1 MNGNGSWRRIWR
13 LIRKELTQAVR
24 DPKMLGL
31 IFLMPMVELF
41 IFGYLVTTDINHI
54 QTAILDE
61 DRTAVSRGFVERL
74 HGCGYFRIIAD
85 LPADAAIDPPL
96 EKGKAQV
103 VIRLPRGFAIDL
115 QRGRT
120 ARIQTLFDGT
130 DSMSAAIIQ
139 SYVNGIVQ
147 AYGLEIAQPKLDRL
161 RRAVRG
167 IPAIEPRPR
176 VWFNPELRSV
186 VFMVPGVMCLILF
199 LVCMIETALGIVK
212 EKELGTLEQ
221 IIVTPI
227 RPWEFILAKT
237 LPYFFTGYITTGFV
251 LSIAIFW
258 FGVVPVGSLALLL
271 ALTGVF
277 LLTAL
282 GLGIFIST
290 ISETQ
295 QEAVISAF
303 FVLFP
308 MIMLSG
314 LIFPID
320 NMPAPIQALS
330 RIIPLRY
337 FLEIVR
343 GVYLKGIGFDL
354 VWRQTLILLAFGL
367 GILTLS
373 ARRFS
378 KRLD

>member
-1 MNGNGSWRRIWR
+1 MNIRASCRRIGR
-13 LIRKELTQAVR
+13 LVRKELTQTVR

-31 IFLMPMVELF
+31 IFLMPMFQLF
-41 IFGYLVTTDINHI
+41 IFGYLATTDINHI
-54 QTAILDE
+54 QTALLDE
-61 DRTAVSRGFVERL
+61 DQTAVSRGFVERL
-74 HGCGYFRIIAD
+74 RGCGYFRIIAV
-85 LPADAAIDPPL
+85 LAGDAAAEAPL
-96 EKGKAQV
+96 ASGKAQV
-103 VIRLPRGFAIDL
+103 VIRIPRGFGDDL

-120 ARIQTLFDGT
+120 TRIQTLFDGT
-130 DSMSAAIIQ
+130 DSMSAGIIN

-147 AYGLEIAQPKLDRL
+147 AYGLSYAQPKLDKL
-161 RRAVRG
+161 RRAVNG
-167 IPAIEPRPR
+167 FPGIEPRPR
-176 VWFNPELRSV
+176 VWFNPELRSQ
-186 VFMVPGVMCLILF
+186 VFMVPGVLCLILF

-237 LPYFFTGYITTGFV
+237 LPYFFTGYLTAGLIMSV
-251 LSIAIFW
+251 AIGW
-258 FGVVPVGSLALLL
+258 FRVIPVGSLPLLFALM
-271 ALTGVF
+271 GVF
-277 LLTAL
+277 LVTAL

-290 ISETQ
+290 VSDTQ
-295 QEAVISAF
+295 QEAVITAF
-303 FVLFP
+303 FFLFP

-320 NMPAPIQALS
+320 NMPGPMQALT

-343 GVYLKGIGFDL
+343 GVYLRGVGLDA
-354 VWRQTLILLAFGL
+354 VWPQTLVLAAFGL
-367 GILTLS
+367 GILVLS

>member
-1 MNGNGSWRRIWR
+1 MNIRPSLRRIWR
-13 LIRKELTQAVR
+13 LVRKELTLIVR
-24 DPKMLGL
+24 DPKMIGL
-31 IFLMPMVELF
+31 IFFMPVFELF
-41 IFGYLVTTDINHI
+41 IFGYLATTDINHI
-54 QTAILDE
+54 QTALLDE
-61 DRTAVSRGFVERL
+61 DRTMASRGLAERL
-74 HGCGYFRIIAD
+74 SGCGYFRIIATLD
-85 LPADAAIDPPL
+85 SAAAANFPL
-96 EKGKAQV
+96 DSGKAQV
-103 VIRLPRGFAIDL
+103 VVRIPRGFADDL

-130 DSMSAAIIQ
+130 DSMSAGIIN

-147 AYGLEIAQPKLDRL
+147 SYGLEFAQPKLDKL
-161 RRAVRG
+161 KRAING
-167 IPAIEPRPR
+167 IPAIDPRPR

-186 VFMVPGVMCLILF
+186 VFMVPGVLCLILF

-227 RPWEFILAKT
+227 RPWEFIVSKT
-237 LPYFFTGYITTGFV
+237 IPYFFTGYITASLV
-251 LSIAIFW
+251 LALAIGW
-258 FGVVPVGSLALLL
+258 FKVVPVGSLALLFVL
-271 ALTGVF
+271 MGVF
-277 LLTAL
+277 LVTAL
-282 GLGIFIST
+282 GLGIFVST

-295 QEAVISAF
+295 QEAVITSF
-303 FVLFP
+303 FFLFP

-320 NMPAPIQALS
+320 NMPAPMQALT
-330 RIIPLRY
+330 RLIPLRY

-343 GVYLKGIGFDL
+343 GIYLKGVGFSM
-354 VWRQTLILLAFGL
+354 VWKQTAILAAFGV
-367 GILTLS
+367 GILVAS